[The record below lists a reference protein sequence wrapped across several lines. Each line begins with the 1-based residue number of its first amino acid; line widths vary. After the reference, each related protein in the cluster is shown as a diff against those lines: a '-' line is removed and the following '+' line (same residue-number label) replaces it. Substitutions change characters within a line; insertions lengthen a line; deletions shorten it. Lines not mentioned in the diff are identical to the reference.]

1 MDVTK
6 TYVTIVLVAIL
17 TISVCNYNI
26 LATQVIQIQQ
36 YDRCI
41 GPCLRFYGN
50 HQCYKNCRK
59 AKYDG
64 GQCDFVKKGEKLP
77 ECCCYYNKN

>member
-1 MDVTK
+1 MSYIHTH
-6 TYVTIVLVAIL
+6 I
-17 TISVCNYNI
+17 YNLGYI
-26 LATQVIQIQQ
+26 IAVIQIQQ

-59 AKYDG
+59 ANYDG

>member
-6 TYVTIVLVAIL
+6 TYVTIFVVAIL
-17 TISVCNYNI
+17 TISV
-26 LATQVIQIQQ
+26 LIQIQQ

>member
-1 MDVTK
+1 MFSWN
-6 TYVTIVLVAIL
+6 VLHTHIY
-17 TISVCNYNI
+17 IYNLGYKI
-26 LATQVIQIQQ
+26 AVIQIQQ